1 MNQEPKVRIGT
12 VLDCGLVVAISNKG
26 VTIRTKNGDKV
37 ISLAEVERK
46 VAW

>member
-1 MNQEPKVRIGT
+1 MNQEPKVKIGT

-26 VTIRTKNGDKV
+26 VTIRTKGGDKI